1 MGVGVVDAGLGG
13 EGQAGIGAVA
23 AMLST
28 AVIQKRIRRVVV
40 ASLIR
45 LHPAVPGSAVLRGR
59 GRGI

>member
-1 MGVGVVDAGLGG
+1 
-13 EGQAGIGAVA
+13 
-23 AMLST
+23 MLST